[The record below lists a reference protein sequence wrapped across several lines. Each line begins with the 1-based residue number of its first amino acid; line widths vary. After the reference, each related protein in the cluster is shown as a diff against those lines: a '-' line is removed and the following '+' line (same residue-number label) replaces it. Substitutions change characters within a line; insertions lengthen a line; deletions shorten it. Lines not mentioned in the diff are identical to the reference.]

1 MTDELPSDIYRHWI
15 KSRQDKDDDQEVLV
29 FRPAGSSFLRSRG
42 MEGFDIQ
49 KNGKIVFYQ
58 LGPDDRPKKSLG
70 YFTQESSD
78 RLRVTFEDK
87 DSKPIMINILSLDDD
102 VLRIKILRDF

>member
-1 MTDELPSDIYRHWI
+1 MTDELPSDIYRHWM
-15 KSRQDKDDDQEVLV
+15 KSTQDKDADQEVLV
-29 FRPAGSSFLRSRG
+29 LRPAGSNFLQSRG

-49 KNGKIVFYQ
+49 KNGNIVFYQ
-58 LGPDDRPKKSLG
+58 LDPSDRPKKTLG

-78 RLRVTFEDK
+78 SIRVSFEDK
-87 DSKPIMINILSLDDD
+87 NTKPLLIRILSLHGD